1 MVKLF
6 AVFFKAVHGAK
17 IVALAIMLAD
27 DRRFLCDIYAADRVA
42 VGVYALVTVIGM
54 LLYERFFGSG

>member
-1 MVKLF
+1 MIKLF

-27 DRRFLCDIYAADRVA
+27 NRRFLCDIYAADRVA
-42 VGVYALVTVIGM
+42 VGVYTLVMSSGM
-54 LLYERFFGSG
+54 LYERFFGSG